1 MDRECTMH
9 RQFQGAN
16 RDCSVCERRLL
27 GEFSGLDITWGN
39 AVYRIRE
46 FLGGGGMGE
55 VYRAI
60 EQDHA
65 RTFSRES
72 AVKFNKNMMDPDVV
86 KRFQLE
92 VQILNLLQN
101 PHNIRVYNYGELYEQ
116 RATGMEVRAQFM
128 VMELLQGQPLNEI
141 TKLGAMDPREALP
154 IFIQVC
160 SALSE
165 AHQKGVIHRDLKPHN
180 IMLQDVGGDR
190 FAKVFDFGLSRL
202 TTNMDDRLS
211 TTGVVMGTFRY
222 MSPEQ
227 ALGEDV
233 DHRTDIFSLGVVLY
247 EILNGKHPFPAK
259 NLFELFT
266 LHQDGPPPM
275 EIDPALQAIVKKSL
289 AYEQEKRYQSVD
301 EFRADMQLALGD
313 SMSGGSINTSQ
324 ILAMREAVEMEA
336 KALSERNVTAG
347 NTGGRQSA
355 LLAMVAILVIA
366 VGLGGFF
373 LIPKGGPPPPD
384 NTNTTAGR
392 TPNTAPRNPVQPKV
406 RKKLAPQDRP
416 LVGDKRP
423 EPVHDRVVVRRRVV
437 RRRVVRR
444 RRRRYRRRRIRRRMV
459 RVIQRIPPR
468 PIAVVRR
475 DVPKPRPVRPQ
486 PTMLIPRRRPVRVA
500 MVRRVVP
507 RPRPVAPPPPRCPS
521 RSQPIS
527 YKQLDKALGRKL
539 NTRISRYINKAASET
554 IYDAGL
560 RLSQSWGSSPVIC
573 KKSYM
578 RRRIQNIANSYCQRY
593 RPGRSCRGYRAIQVS
608 RDGRTIFLCSK

>member
-1 MDRECTMH
+1 MH

-16 RDCSVCERRLL
+16 KDCNTCGRRLL

-65 RTFSRES
+65 QTFSRES

-141 TKLGAMDPREALP
+141 TKLGAMDHREALP

-227 ALGEDV
+227 ALGEDC

-247 EILNGKHPFPAK
+247 EILNGQHPFPAK

-266 LHQDGPPPM
+266 LHQQGPPPM
-275 EIDPALQAIVKKSL
+275 EIAPELQAIVNKSL
-289 AYEQEKRYQSVD
+289 AYEQDKRYQSVD

-324 ILAMREAVEMEA
+324 ILAMREVMEQQA
-336 KALSERNVTAG
+336 IALDQSQSQPQHEHDS
-347 NTGGRQSA
+347 GGSRQSA
-355 LLAMVAILVIA
+355 LIAMVAVLVIA

-373 LIPKGGPPPPD
+373 MLPKGDPPIPPPENR
-384 NTNTTAGR
+384 NTVGKTNGNNS
-392 TPNTAPRNPVQPKV
+392 PNPSRLVIKRRKVEPRRKNPPMV
-406 RKKLAPQDRP
+406 RYR
-416 LVGDKRP
+416 RP
-423 EPVHDRVVVRRRVV
+423 EPVVRRVAK
-437 RRRVVRR
+437 RRRITRRRR
-444 RRRRYRRRRIRRRMV
+444 RRRRYFRRRRRRRRVIRRQPVVQVRPRDVVVRRAAPRPIRRR
-459 RVIQRIPPR
+459 
-468 PIAVVRR
+468 
-475 DVPKPRPVRPQ
+475 PV
-486 PTMLIPRRRPVRVA
+486 MIIPRRRPVRVA
-500 MVRRVVP
+500 MVRRVAP
-507 RPRPVAPPPPRCPS
+507 RPRIVAPPPPRCPS
-521 RSQPIS
+521 QSRNIT
-527 YKQLDKALGRKL
+527 YGQLDKVLGRTL
-539 NTRISRYINKAASET
+539 NTRISRYINKAAKET

-560 RLSQSWGSSPVIC
+560 RLSQSWKRSPVIC
-573 KKSYM
+573 KRSYM
-578 RRRIQNIANSYCQRY
+578 RRKILNVMRIYCRRY
-593 RPGRSCRGYRAIQVS
+593 RPGRTCRGYRAVS
-608 RDGRTIFLCSK
+608 TGSGSRTVFRCKK